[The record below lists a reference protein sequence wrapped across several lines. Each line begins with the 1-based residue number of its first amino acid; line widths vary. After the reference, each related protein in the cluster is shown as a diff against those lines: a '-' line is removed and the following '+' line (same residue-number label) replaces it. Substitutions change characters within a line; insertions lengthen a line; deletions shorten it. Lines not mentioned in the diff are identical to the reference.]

1 VRYFSLLGSIT
12 LLTIYLVPPINQSEC
27 DEVSYKIFFSG
38 SKNLKAATSTLLSCG
53 EAYKFQNP
61 VSAIVLYSVL
71 YTAFLAASIPGC
83 TTVLSIL
90 AGAMWNPIVAILLI
104 VINSSFGGMCA
115 YVLSQLVLKDT
126 VVKRFPRLFNKLR
139 KSIDSFGSNI
149 WFAMIFLRVTPLVPN
164 WFVSLGSPMVGMPI
178 NVFFFGGMLGFVPA
192 GIFHCL
198 NGRALKSLVTDS
210 GVDPFTSFFT
220 LFGLQFVVL
229 LPLWLCGKK
238 KSRELEAKISKEEK
252 KKGD

>member
-1 VRYFSLLGSIT
+1 M
-12 LLTIYLVPPINQSEC
+12 YLVPPINQSEC

-139 KSIDSFGSNI
+139 ERTLTNHTRTHSYPFNAGKSIDSFGSNI
-149 WFAMIFLRVTPLVPN
+149 WFVFTPL
-164 WFVSLGSPMVGMPI
+164 LY
-178 NVFFFGGMLGFVPA
+178 L
-192 GIFHCL
+192 
-198 NGRALKSLVTDS
+198 
-210 GVDPFTSFFT
+210 
-220 LFGLQFVVL
+220 
-229 LPLWLCGKK
+229 
-238 KSRELEAKISKEEK
+238 
-252 KKGD
+252 